1 VNTTKLIFAL
11 YLAVPLLVLT
21 WCLYAGCARR

>member
-1 VNTTKLIFAL
+1 MSRKLIFAL
-11 YLAVPLLVLT
+11 YLGVPVLVLT